1 MQFRSIFFA
10 VLASSL
16 TLSIAAPIA
25 SSDRSSL
32 AVRVIFHDWLPSSL
46 TAWIS
51 SGVRLG
57 ICYGFLQGL
66 GLAAG

>member
-32 AVRVIFHDWLPSSL
+32 AVRVIFHD
-46 TAWIS
+46 
-51 SGVRLG
+51 
-57 ICYGFLQGL
+57 
-66 GLAAG
+66 